1 MTLLTALNDVQRLCS
16 LPVTSA
22 IVADGQETQNLLFAL
37 AKREAKE
44 LARRHDW
51 TALRRTQSFTA
62 SLASLQSAP
71 GKPADF
77 DRIVKGTFWNRTTD
91 REVGGPLSDQEWS
104 LAYGEAVTSL
114 IQQYW
119 MLRHDGLHIFPA
131 PTVADTLA
139 FEYIIN
145 TPVES
150 SGGAAQA
157 TWQADTDVFR
167 LDEELLTLG
176 VTWRFFK
183 QKGLDYAEALKDYE
197 LRVSGEIGAARG
209 QRDIYI
215 STEGQDPMGMPLI
228 PETGYGA

>member
-22 IVADGQETQNLLFAL
+22 IVADAQETQNLLFAL
-37 AKREAKE
+37 AKREARE
-44 LARRHDW
+44 LSRRHEW
-51 TALRRTQSFTA
+51 PELRRTQSFTA

-77 DRIVKGTFWNRTTD
+77 DRMVKKTFWNRTLD
-91 REVGGPLSDQEWS
+91 QEVCGPLTDEEWGI
-104 LAYGEAVTSL
+104 AYGRPFTSA

-119 MLRHDGLHIFPA
+119 MLRHDGLHIFPV
-131 PTVADTLA
+131 PTAADTLA
-139 FEYIIN
+139 FDYIIN

-150 SGGAAQA
+150 SGGTAQT
-157 TWQADTDVFR
+157 TWQADTDVFK
-167 LDEELLTLG
+167 LDEELLVLG

-183 QKGLDYAEALKDYE
+183 QKGLDYAEAMKDYE
-197 LRVSGEIGAARG
+197 LRVAAAIGASRSA
-209 QRDIYI
+209 RDIMLA
-215 STEGQDPMGMPLI
+215 SVEFDPIGEPMI